1 MAFNELIMLGGA
13 WVSSIAGVFRKPDA
27 VMHKRR
33 SKESLTTA
41 RVLPLHPSCPEAAV
55 KAVKHGR
62 AAKQHEEDAVDVE
75 LQTWFKANPRSSCLY
90 MSAAAA
96 GVEKICFK
104 DRLLATCLKCAGPT
118 YNGVPICHACQMFGS
133 RDDVND
139 YKRLLVGPAVGLC
152 AAVSRAL
159 A

>member
-1 MAFNELIMLGGA
+1 MAFDELIMLGGA

-27 VMHKRR
+27 DIHKRR
-33 SKESLTTA
+33 SKDSLTA
-41 RVLPLHPSCPEAAV
+41 VRMLPLHPSCPEAAV
-55 KAVKHGR
+55 NAIKHGR
-62 AAKQHEEDAVDVE
+62 AVQKHEEDAVDVE
-75 LQTWFKANPRSSCLY
+75 LQTWFKANPSSSCLY

-118 YNGVPICHACQMFGS
+118 NNGVPICHACQVFGS
-133 RDDVND
+133 SDVND
-139 YKRLLVGPAVGLC
+139 YKRPLVGPSVGLC
-152 AAVSRAL
+152 AAVSKAL